1 MMKGN
6 KEPGASFYFRAQM
19 KYIFTTALLF
29 AFILLKAQ
37 DHHFTKPVLTAT
49 ILAPGVSYEIPIANK
64 FTAKFKAVV
73 SGGMSYSSGMAVGTT
88 YSLSAIPTASGELRY
103 YYNFQQRMN
112 TKKNTDR
119 NSANYIALAGK
130 YGISFTTFHYD
141 DGSTDRSTSY
151 YPNAGIV
158 WGFQRNYRNRFSLD
172 FNIGPS
178 ISSPLAYHEFD
189 FIGNFTLGIWLGKKT
204 E

>member
-6 KEPGASFYFRAQM
+6 KNQGSSFYFRPAM
-19 KYIFTTALLF
+19 KYIFTIALLF
-29 AFILLKAQ
+29 ALMHLNAQ
-37 DHHFTKPVLTAT
+37 DHRFTQPVFTAT
-49 ILAPGVSYEIPIANK
+49 ILAPGVSYETPIANK

-103 YYNFQQRMN
+103 YYNFQQRIN
-112 TKKNTDR
+112 AKKNTDR

-130 YGISFTTFHYD
+130 NGISFTTYHYN
-141 DGSTDRSTSY
+141 DGSTARSETY

-158 WGFQRNYRNRFSLD
+158 WGFQRNYRNRLSLD

-178 ISSPLAYHEFD
+178 ISSPLVYHEFD

>member
-1 MMKGN
+1 VK
-6 KEPGASFYFRAQM
+6 FV
-19 KYIFTTALLF
+19 FTILFLL
-29 AFILLKAQ
+29 LLLSSKTQ
-37 DHHFTKPVLTAT
+37 DKKLTQNVFTAT
-49 ILAPGVSYEIPIANK
+49 ILAPGISYETPIANK
-64 FTAKFKAVV
+64 FTAKFKAVI
-73 SGGMSYSSGMAVGTT
+73 SGGMSYSSGMAVGTA
-88 YSLSAIPTASGELRY
+88 YSLSAIPTASVELRY
-103 YYNFQQRMN
+103 YYNFQQRIN

-130 YGISFTTFHYD
+130 YGISYTTFHYD
-141 DGSTDRSTSY
+141 DGSTARSTSY

-158 WGFQRNYRNRFSLD
+158 WGFQRNYKNRLSLD

-178 ISSPLAYHEFD
+178 LSSPLLYQEFD